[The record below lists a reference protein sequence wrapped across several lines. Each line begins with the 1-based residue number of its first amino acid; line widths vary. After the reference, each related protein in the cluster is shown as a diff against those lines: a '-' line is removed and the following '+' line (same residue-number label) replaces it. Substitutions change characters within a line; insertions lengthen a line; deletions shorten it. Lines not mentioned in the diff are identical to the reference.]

1 MTAPRTLAEAQ
12 QQCRDLGV
20 DTRVGGHNLTACMD
34 LLAPFCPHGVD
45 SQGPGGI
52 PQCAQAAPDA
62 RKAAILLAEAEAR
75 ANPGPPWLL
84 IGGGVALVGVLV
96 YFATR

>member
-1 MTAPRTLAEAQ
+1 MTVVDAQ
-12 QQCRDLGV
+12 AQCRAMGV

-34 LLAPFCPHGVD
+34 LLAPLCPFGVD

-62 RKAAILLAEAEAR
+62 RKAAILLAEAQAR
-75 ANPGPPWLL
+75 QPGPPWLL
-84 IGGGVALVGVLV
+84 IGGGVAVVGLLA
-96 YFATR
+96 YFALRK